1 MSETAVAGVNGGGD
15 SVIIVTGGTGLVG
28 KAIEEV
34 IQSDPVQNE
43 KWIFLS
49 SKDGDL
55 WYVLTGLWSTM
66 EGNIM

>member
-1 MSETAVAGVNGGGD
+1 MTETAAAGVDGGD

-34 IQSDPVQNE
+34 IQSDPVPNE

-55 WYVLTGLWSTM
+55 WYDHCTRFNQLHAK
-66 EGNIM
+66 IK